1 MRCAPRSTRGPA
13 LGSRSRKRGRTEARP
28 APAPPA
34 ESRAEQVARSRAEE
48 RAEAIRAGLTPLAPG
63 ERPPALLAAIAVCLL
78 IAVSN
83 VVLVLA
89 GYEIKDDGS
98 GTASGAFI
106 FAAVMLVAAWGM
118 WTQRYWAVLGFQ
130 TLLAI
135 TVVIAALSLMVASNV
150 AAAALCLV
158 VLGLGGWLFWK
169 LVRVLSRMKTPEN
182 PFT

>member
-1 MRCAPRSTRGPA
+1 MGA
-13 LGSRSRKRGRTEARP
+13 RSRKRGRTEARP
-28 APAPPA
+28 VPASTPTPA
-34 ESRAEQVARSRAEE
+34 ERSRSEE

-63 ERPPALLAAIAVCLL
+63 ERPPALLAAIVVCLL
-78 IAVSN
+78 IALSN

-89 GYEIKDDGS
+89 GYEIKDDGN
-98 GTASGAFI
+98 GTASGAFV